1 MKRFLFLTIV
11 MVVLLAI
18 SIFIEYNNLAIPH
31 VYSQSKDLK
40 ALEPN
45 FLPTKEELLRYEGNK
60 LQFLGSYQAII
71 VNFRHKYTIL
81 TNHHGIEI
89 ELPITVSNKQ
99 KQYFSIP
106 SVTYSP
112 TYLKCWD
119 TFGLAKRN
127 DRYFAYRVK

>member
-1 MKRFLFLTIV
+1 M
-11 MVVLLAI
+11 
-18 SIFIEYNNLAIPH
+18 EYNNLTLPH
-31 VYSQSKDLK
+31 VYSHTKDLK
-40 ALEPN
+40 ALEPS

-81 TNHHGIEI
+81 TNHRGIEI
-89 ELPITVSNKQ
+89 ELPITMTNKQ

-106 SVTYSP
+106 SVTYIP
-112 TYLKCWD
+112 TYLKCSD